1 MKTVP
6 TENTVSARLSPMKA
20 KAGMGPMKMKEI
32 MMSTFP
38 TMMVTMPSRP
48 RSVK

>member
-1 MKTVP
+1 MITVP
-6 TENTVSARLSPMKA
+6 TENTVSARLSPIKV

-48 RSVK
+48 RSVR